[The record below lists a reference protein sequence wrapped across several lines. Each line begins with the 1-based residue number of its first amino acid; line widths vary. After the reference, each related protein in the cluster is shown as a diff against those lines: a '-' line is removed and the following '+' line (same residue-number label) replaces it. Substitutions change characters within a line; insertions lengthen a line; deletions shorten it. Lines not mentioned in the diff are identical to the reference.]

1 MFACL
6 LLFIYFIIIIL
17 LFFYGCKFKKRSVVG
32 VRSPL
37 RNVHMLVIKQA
48 ASHHKDNKSSKKL
61 EQGEGRAGDD
71 AHLHDAVVEE
81 LHSKNVL
88 GNPASVPHTLFVLQ
102 TSLQEL
108 LVLCLINPFYKNR
121 IFSFLWLL

>member
-37 RNVHMLVIKQA
+37 GNVHMFVIKQA
-48 ASHHKDNKSSKKL
+48 ASHHKDNKSGKKL